1 MFKERKKYTYIL
13 ERIILSKKKCVSRLI
28 NTRKLIGREK
38 KEKRYEGKRI
48 ISREERGVTRSFIS
62 FASSINSPQEANAL
76 NARYEEGGERR

>member
-1 MFKERKKYTYIL
+1 M
-13 ERIILSKKKCVSRLI
+13 SRLI

-76 NARYEEGGERR
+76 NVTRRRENDDSLMISFAP

>member
-1 MFKERKKYTYIL
+1 M
-13 ERIILSKKKCVSRLI
+13 
-28 NTRKLIGREK
+28 REPSYKHEKTNWPRK